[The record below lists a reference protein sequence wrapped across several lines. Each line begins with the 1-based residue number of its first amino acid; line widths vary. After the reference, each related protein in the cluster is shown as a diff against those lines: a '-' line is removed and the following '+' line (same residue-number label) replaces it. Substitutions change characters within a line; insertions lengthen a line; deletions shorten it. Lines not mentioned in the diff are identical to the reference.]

1 MQVLMDVIT
10 AAQAELALLLGKALA
25 SGPLSVFQYQRYLSM
40 QYHLT
45 RGVQGYFLRAAAH
58 DELARRRRLR
68 RFLFDFANE
77 EELHYQVAEADLQRM
92 GLPVLP
98 RPLDVTLW
106 HAHFG
111 AVVDRWPFLRLGA
124 ACVLENIAGGA
135 AQGMA
140 RKALQAPYLT
150 MENTRFVVLH
160 LHEAQ
165 PHGEQFL
172 EALRSAGL
180 EPAQQDDLATGARQA
195 AVLFLRMME
204 WVLFPLSTAALFE
217 PGRDIVSSMASDA
230 PGSAPLTAAG

>member
-10 AAQAELALLLGKALA
+10 AAQEELAIVLGKALA
-25 SGPLSVFQYQRYLSM
+25 SGPLSVSQYQRYLSM

-58 DELARRRRLR
+58 DDLARRRRLR

-98 RPLDVTLW
+98 LPLDVTLW

-135 AQGMA
+135 
-140 RKALQAPYLT
+140 
-150 MENTRFVVLH
+150 
-160 LHEAQ
+160 
-165 PHGEQFL
+165 
-172 EALRSAGL
+172 
-180 EPAQQDDLATGARQA
+180 
-195 AVLFLRMME
+195 
-204 WVLFPLSTAALFE
+204 
-217 PGRDIVSSMASDA
+217 
-230 PGSAPLTAAG
+230 